1 MTKLIHWRRKD
12 SDKDNSHPV
21 SPIITSW
28 LICNDDDMLLYSTHE
43 FYFSSMMALTS
54 IIFAVGFMMYGVIED
69 PISEENVN
77 NPELNQLD
85 TFW

>member
-1 MTKLIHWRRKD
+1 
-12 SDKDNSHPV
+12 
-21 SPIITSW
+21 
-28 LICNDDDMLLYSTHE
+28 MLLYSTHD

-54 IIFAVGFMMYGVIED
+54 IIFAVGFMVYGVIED

-85 TFW
+85 TF